1 MKNKRQFA
9 GFLARWGTGLAVPAL
24 CVFFS
29 VLMPETFM
37 TFDNAV
43 SILRSISVVTIIAVG
58 LTISLAAGGFD
69 LSVGSGAT
77 LGGTIVMTGFVW
89 YELGI
94 IPAILIALLCSL
106 LVGATNALFSARLHI
121 PDMLAT
127 LSSMF
132 IFEGIATTYAGGGSV
147 TESMSRLDGTPTF
160 GTVPLLFK
168 SLGRAP
174 WIILIML
181 IVVVLVHF
189 FLEHTKPGRCLYMV
203 GGNPEA
209 AFLSGIPT
217 AKYRTLAYVLCA
229 LLAALGGVLL
239 AARNSAAQI
248 GAGGGLLM
256 PAVAAAYIGFSF
268 GGRGRANA
276 LGTLLGAALIGIL
289 ENGLVMFSFPYYAVN
304 IVKGA
309 VLALALALTYAAR
322 KQNESVTH

>member
-1 MKNKRQFA
+1 MKLKGQWRA
-9 GFLARWGTGLAVPAL
+9 FLARWGTALAVPAL
-24 CVFFS
+24 YVLFS
-29 VLMPETFM
+29 VLMPDTFM
-37 TFDNAV
+37 TLDNAV
-43 SILRSISVVTIIAVG
+43 SILRSISVVTILAVG

-77 LGGTIVMTGFVW
+77 LGGTIVMTCFVW
-89 YELGI
+89 YEMGMM
-94 IPAILIALLCSL
+94 PAILIALFCSL
-106 LVGATNALFSARLHI
+106 FVGATNALLSARFHI

-127 LSSMF
+127 LSAMF

-147 TESMSRLDGTPTF
+147 TESMSRLDGSQTF
-160 GTVPLLFK
+160 GTVPALFK

-174 WIILIML
+174 WIIVIML
-181 IVVVLVHF
+181 VVVALAHF
-189 FLEHTKPGRCLYMV
+189 FLEQTKLGRCLYMV

-209 AFLSGIPT
+209 AFLSGIPIG
-217 AKYRTLAYVLCA
+217 KCRTLAYLLCA
-229 LLAALGGVLL
+229 VLAALGGILL
-239 AARNSAAQI
+239 AARNGAAQI

-276 LGTLLGAALIGIL
+276 LGTLLGAMLIGVL
-289 ENGLVMFSFPYYAVN
+289 ENGLVMLSFPYYAVN

-322 KQNESVTH
+322 KQK